1 MKFHP
6 SEEQLAIQD
15 AVRGT
20 LSDVWTAERLHA
32 FSDGDADFDRE
43 SWNALM
49 ALGLGGLL
57 VSEDAGG
64 AGLGLVD
71 AAMVSEV
78 LGEAEAPNP
87 VAAQML
93 VSLAVHKSVNPA
105 AKAHLPAL
113 VSGEK
118 VATLAWG
125 GAWLPESWDA
135 TPESGTVGFVQSAG
149 SADFFL
155 LGTKGGGLALVAAGD
170 GVTVEPFQATDHAR
184 PLARVGF
191 AGAKAE
197 TLFEAGDPFVAKL
210 FVAKLFDAALVLTAA
225 DALGGAQHCV
235 DQAVQY
241 AKEREQFG
249 VAIGRFQA
257 LKHQLAQMA
266 LGVEPS
272 RALVWY
278 AGYAHDA
285 GLPDASH
292 AAAIAKAH
300 LADRFVS
307 VARDAVAAHGGIGY
321 TWEYGLNYWFRRSV
335 TDRAWLGGPTLHRA
349 RAADLA
355 GW

>member
-20 LSDVWTAERLHA
+20 LEDCWGTERLHA
-32 FSDGDADFDRE
+32 FAEGDADFDRT
-43 SWNALM
+43 SWDALM

-57 VSEDAGG
+57 VPEENDG

-71 AAMVSEV
+71 AAMVCEM

-93 VSLAVHKSVNPA
+93 AALLVHKSTNDAV
-105 AKAHLPAL
+105 KDHLPAL

-125 GAWLPESWDA
+125 GEWLPETWDA
-135 TPESGTVGFVQSAG
+135 TPESGTVRFVQSAG
-149 SADFFL
+149 SADLFV
-155 LGTKGGGLALVAAGD
+155 LGTSGGGLALVEAGD
-170 GVTVEPFQATDHAR
+170 GVTIEPFQASDRAR
-184 PLARVGF
+184 PLAKVTF
-191 AGAKAE
+191 SGAKAQ
-197 TLFEAGDPFVAKL
+197 TLFEPGDPFVAK
-210 FVAKLFDAALVLTAA
+210 AFDAALVLCAA
-225 DALGGAQHCV
+225 DALGGAQHCL
-235 DQAVQY
+235 DQSVAY

-266 LGVEPS
+266 LNVEPA

-285 GLPDASH
+285 DLPDASH
-292 AAAIAKAH
+292 AAAMAKAH

-335 TDRAWLGGPTLHRA
+335 TDRAWLGSPTVHRA